1 MRNHLIFNLFV
12 ILFFLTEAPAY
23 AVQNLSVF
31 VSVLPQKYF
40 VEQIG
45 GKSVHVKVMVMPG
58 ASPATYEPKPSQMTA
73 LSKARLYFS
82 IGVPFEQA
90 WLKKIVTTNPDMKLV
105 KTDRGIEKLTME
117 SMHSHTETAHHQ
129 KVHKDDEVH
138 LQKGLDPHIWLSPKL
153 VKIQSHII
161 LNALVKE
168 APSKKEIF
176 TQNYEAF
183 LNRIDALDKRLLKL
197 FEKKANMGFMVFHP
211 SWGYFAS
218 AYGLKQVP
226 IEIEGKTP
234 KPFQLKR
241 LIQHAREHGINV
253 VFVQPQFSTKSARL
267 IAKEIKGQIV
277 FADPLAE
284 NWEENM
290 DSIAK
295 KFKEALR

>member
-1 MRNHLIFNLFV
+1 MKNHLIFNLFV
-12 ILFFLTEAPAY
+12 FFIFFIETPAF
-23 AVQNLSVF
+23 AAERLSVF

-45 GKSVHVKVMVMPG
+45 GESVHVKVMVMPG

-73 LSKARLYFS
+73 LSNAKLYFS
-82 IGVPFEQA
+82 IGVPFEQT
-90 WLKKIVTTNPDMKLV
+90 WLKKIVTTNPDMKLI
-105 KTDRGIEKLTME
+105 KTDQGIEKLPME
-117 SMHSHTETAHHQ
+117 GIHSHSETEHHQ
-129 KVHKDDEVH
+129 KTHKNESH

-153 VKIQSHII
+153 VKIQSRVI

-176 TQNYEAF
+176 NKNYQAF

-197 FEKKANMGFMVFHP
+197 FEKKESMGFMVFHP

-234 KPFQLKR
+234 KPFQLKT
-241 LIQHAREHGINV
+241 LIQHARENGINV
-253 VFVQPQFSTKSARL
+253 VFVQPQFSTKSAML